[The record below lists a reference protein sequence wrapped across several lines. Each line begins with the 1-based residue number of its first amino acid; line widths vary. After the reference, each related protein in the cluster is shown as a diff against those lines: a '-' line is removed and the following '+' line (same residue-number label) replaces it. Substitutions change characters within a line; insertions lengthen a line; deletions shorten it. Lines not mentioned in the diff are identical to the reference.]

1 MIGLTLARY
10 SDLLENFDFKKSEAE
25 LKRKLYVLESRLG
38 SYFERNKPLKYFVG
52 EAHANELMSEIKAI
66 IGKKDPRYQQIRDL
80 FLYFDRHRPETVA

>member
-10 SDLLENFDFKKSEAE
+10 SDLLENFDFIKSEAE
-25 LKRKLYVLESRLG
+25 LKRKLYVLEGRLG

-52 EAHANELMSEIKAI
+52 DALANDLMSEIKAI